1 MSRSGVPSGFSDAS
15 LTAFVAVEL
24 AFDSGTTRLWNGYG
38 DLTVA
43 SNTYTG
49 SGDLMSIS
57 AIEENSEISA
67 KGLNLVLSG
76 IPSSLLS
83 LALTENY
90 QNRNCKVYVGTI
102 SSGTVAAYEAFS
114 GRMDVRT
121 LKESGD
127 TCTIALTA
135 ESRLIDLERPRVRR
149 YTAEDQKLID
159 SDDTGLDFIN
169 SLQEATFE
177 WRA

>member
-1 MSRSGVPSGFSDAS
+1 MSRSGVPSGFSNGS

-57 AIEENSEISA
+57 SIEESGDISA
-67 KGLNLVLSG
+67 KGLNMVLSG

-90 QNRNCKVYVGTI
+90 QNRSVSVYVGTI
-102 SSGTVAAYEAFS
+102 TSGTVASYEVFN
-114 GRMDVRT
+114 GRMDVMT
-121 LKESGD
+121 LQESGD
-127 TCTIALTA
+127 TCTISLTA

-149 YTAEDQKLID
+149 YTPEDQKLID
-159 SDDTGLDFIN
+159 ADDTGLDFIN

>member
-15 LTAFVAVEL
+15 LTAFLAVEL
-24 AFDSGTTRLWNGYG
+24 AFDSGTLRLWNGYG

-49 SGDLMSIS
+49 SGDLMSVS
-57 AIEENSEISA
+57 AIEESGEISA

-76 IPSSLLS
+76 VPSSLLA

-90 QNRNCKVYVGTI
+90 QNRNVKVYVGTI
-102 SSGTVAAYEAFS
+102 TSGTVAAYEAFS
-114 GRMDVRT
+114 GRMDVMT
-121 LKESGD
+121 LQETGD
-127 TCTIALTA
+127 SCTISLTA

-149 YTAEDQKLID
+149 YTKEDQKLID
-159 SDDTGLDFIN
+159 SDDTGLNKIN
-169 SLQEATFE
+169 ALQEKTFE

>member
-1 MSRSGVPSGFSDAS
+1 MSRTGVPSGFSDAS

-38 DLTVA
+38 DLTVDGE
-43 SNTYTG
+43 TYTG

-57 AIEENSEISA
+57 AIEESGEISA
-67 KGLNLVLSG
+67 KGLNMVLSG
-76 IPSSLLS
+76 VPSSLLS

-102 SSGTVAAYEAFS
+102 ATGTVAAYEAFS
-114 GRMDVRT
+114 GRMDVMT
-121 LKESGD
+121 LQEGGD
-127 TCTIALTA
+127 TCTISLTA

-149 YTAEDQKLID
+149 FTAEDQKLID
-159 SDDTGLDFIN
+159 ANDTGLDFIN
-169 SLQEATFE
+169 SLQEETFE
-177 WRA
+177 WSA

>member
-1 MSRSGVPSGFSDAS
+1 MSRSGVPSGFSSAS

-24 AFDSGTTRLWNGYG
+24 AFDSGTTRLWNGHG

-57 AIEENSEISA
+57 AIEENNEISA

-90 QNRNCKVYVGTI
+90 QNRGVKVYVGTI
-102 SSGTVAAYEAFS
+102 TSGTVASYEAFS
-114 GRMDVRT
+114 GRMDVMT
-121 LKESGD
+121 LQESGES
-127 TCTIALTA
+127 CTISLTA
-135 ESRLIDLERPRVRR
+135 ESRLIDLERPRIRR

-159 SDDTGLDFIN
+159 ADDTGLDFIN
-169 SLQEATFE
+169 SLQEAKFE
-177 WRA
+177 WSA

>member
-1 MSRSGVPSGFSDAS
+1 MSRSGVPSGFSDDS
-15 LTAFVAVEL
+15 LNAFIAVEL

-43 SNTYTG
+43 GETHTG
-49 SGDLMSIS
+49 TGNLMSIS
-57 AIEENSEISA
+57 AIEESGEISA
-67 KGLNLVLSG
+67 KGLNVVLSG
-76 IPSSLLS
+76 VPSSLLS

-90 QNRNCKVYVGTI
+90 QNRGFKVYVGTI
-102 SSGTVAAYEAFS
+102 SSGTVASYEAFS
-114 GRMDVRT
+114 GRMDVMT
-121 LKESGD
+121 LQESGD
-127 TCTIALTA
+127 TCTISLTA

-149 YTAEDQKLID
+149 YTPEDQKLID
-159 SDDTGLDFIN
+159 ADDTGLDFIN

>member
-76 IPSSLLS
+76 ILSSLLS

-90 QNRNCKVYVGTI
+90 QNRN
-102 SSGTVAAYEAFS
+102 
-114 GRMDVRT
+114 
-121 LKESGD
+121 
-127 TCTIALTA
+127 
-135 ESRLIDLERPRVRR
+135 
-149 YTAEDQKLID
+149 
-159 SDDTGLDFIN
+159 
-169 SLQEATFE
+169 
-177 WRA
+177 